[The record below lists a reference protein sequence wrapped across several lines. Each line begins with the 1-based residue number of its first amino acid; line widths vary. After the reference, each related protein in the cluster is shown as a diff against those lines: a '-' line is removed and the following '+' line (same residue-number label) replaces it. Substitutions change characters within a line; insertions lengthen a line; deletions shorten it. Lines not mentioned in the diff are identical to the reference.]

1 MLVENYDF
9 HVIEERT
16 SKTKKT
22 NGCDNLNTILIT
34 IGILV
39 LIVQIALLLHYQK
52 KRYVLILYFSLI
64 DIAIVILGILY
75 FMISRKKIEAERL
88 YDIISNKRY
97 IQDI

>member
-1 MLVENYDF
+1 MLYENYDF

-22 NGCDNLNTILIT
+22 NGSDNLNIILIT
-34 IGILV
+34 IGVLV
-39 LIVQIALLLHYQK
+39 LIIQIALLLHYQK

-64 DIAIVILGILY
+64 DIAIVILGVLY
-75 FMISRKKIEAERL
+75 FMISRNKIEAERL

-97 IQDI
+97 L